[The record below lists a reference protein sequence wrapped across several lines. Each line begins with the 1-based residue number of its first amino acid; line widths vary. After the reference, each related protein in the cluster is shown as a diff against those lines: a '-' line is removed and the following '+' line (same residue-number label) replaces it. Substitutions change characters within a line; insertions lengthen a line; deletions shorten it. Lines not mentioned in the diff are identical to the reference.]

1 MLILRMC
8 AAFTAL
14 FIVFFFS
21 SPTFAAF
28 GLEQTVG
35 EVQKGSDITFQ
46 TDIPTVVG
54 NIIGT
59 ALSLISVAFFILM
72 IYGGLR
78 WMFSRGN
85 EDEAKKALDIII
97 AAIIGMLIVLGS
109 YAITTFVFKS
119 VGGGD
124 DPQTDTG
131 TFDLGTGP
139 VVLTQCEVHYQSA
152 GLACAI
158 LSNCNTASPID
169 LKPIYD
175 AKKKGTLSS
184 DSSHIT
190 GLCPGA
196 ANVVCCISK

>member
-1 MLILRMC
+1 MF
-8 AAFTAL
+8 A
-14 FIVFFFS
+14 VVPS
-21 SPTFAAF
+21 VDAAF

-109 YAITTFVFKS
+109 YAITSFVFKS

-124 DPQTDTG
+124 KADLSPDPFEDPTPT
-131 TFDLGTGP
+131 
-139 VVLTQCEVHYQSA
+139 VLKKCLCEVDGKLTLMDSIYQGSQA
-152 GLACAI
+152 ACTNA
-158 LSNCNTASPID
+158 LVTASENLGGKEVLNCVFQEFVGP
-169 LKPIYD
+169 L
-175 AKKKGTLSS
+175 
-184 DSSHIT
+184 
-190 GLCPGA
+190 
-196 ANVVCCISK
+196 

>member
-1 MLILRMC
+1 MRFFIYTSIFFI
-8 AAFTAL
+8 AFMFA
-14 FIVFFFS
+14 VVPS
-21 SPTFAAF
+21 VDAAF

-119 VGGGD
+119 VGGGEKV
-124 DPQTDTG
+124 DTNAPFTG
-131 TFDLGTGP
+131 SQSEGATGP
-139 VVLTQCEVHYQSA
+139 QPSNSGECKCNVDGVDTVL
-152 GLACAI
+152 
-158 LSNCNTASPID
+158 
-169 LKPIYD
+169 
-175 AKKKGTLSS
+175 
-184 DSSHIT
+184 DSSYDLT
-190 GLCPGA
+190 G
-196 ANVVCCISK
+196 CIEVSDTIGPLGEEYTNCQWFPS